1 MSRPTPLTRRA
12 LELLAVVLATVAM
25 VAVLLPS
32 PTATPPAE
40 PSARA
45 STNPVTPGNFR
56 GFGFDQCLTPTQGAM
71 NTWLNHSPFLAVG
84 IYISGDSRAC
94 RDQPN
99 LTAKWVSTQ
108 LSKGWRLL
116 PITLG
121 PQASC
126 QPRFPRY
133 RDDFKINPK
142 PGANN
147 GYSIA
152 KGQGTTEGG
161 RSVAAAQALG
171 IVAGSTLWYDLEGFT
186 LGDTHCRESALQ
198 FLSGWVTQVRSLGY
212 RAGVYSSA
220 GSGIK
225 MLDDARVNRPGKFAL
240 PDAIWIARW
249 DGIANTSTTYIRED
263 GWRPGGRVKQYTGGH
278 DETWG
283 GVRINIDSNFLEVG
297 KGSVAA
303 PETRCGGIQIGF
315 LRYVALRAPT
325 ESGRTSPADQVKALQ
340 CLLKEAGLYAG
351 QLGGTFT
358 PQLLAAA
365 QEWQRRTSF
374 PVQAV
379 WSRKNWAT
387 LFAAGTQPVLKFGSA
402 GPDVR
407 RVQRALNALYPR
419 LGLVSTGTF
428 DAPTHNAVRAWQED
442 AGIPVSGVVNPASWA
457 ALARAER

>member
-1 MSRPTPLTRRA
+1 MSRRLFG
-12 LELLAVVLATVAM
+12 LLAAVVATVAL

-40 PSARA
+40 PSAQA
-45 STNPVTPGNFR
+45 AANPVTPGNFR

-147 GYSIA
+147 GYNIA

-171 IVAGSTLWYDLEGFT
+171 IVPGSTLWYDLEGFT
-186 LGDTHCRESALQ
+186 LGDTHCRESALR

-315 LRYVALRAPT
+315 RRYNALRAPT

-428 DAPTHNAVRAWQED
+428 DAPTHNAVRTWQED
-442 AGIPVSGVVNPASWA
+442 AGIPISGVVNPASWA
-457 ALARAER
+457 VLVRAVR